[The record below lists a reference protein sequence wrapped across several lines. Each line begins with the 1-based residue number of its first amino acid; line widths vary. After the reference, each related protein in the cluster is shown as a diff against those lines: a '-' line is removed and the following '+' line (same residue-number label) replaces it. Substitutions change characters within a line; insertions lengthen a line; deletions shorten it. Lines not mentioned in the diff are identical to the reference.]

1 MSQNAKRGVR
11 CGGSHL
17 LSLPVEPSL
26 VVSRQDSVC
35 TSLLEAADQRL
46 QAADGASNELGT
58 AERLQ
63 AAVILHVVLLDEV
76 VDAHSWVAVSHI
88 ESTPCEGEMGFIDSK
103 DL

>member
-1 MSQNAKRGVR
+1 M
-11 CGGSHL
+11 
-17 LSLPVEPSL
+17 EPSH

-46 QAADGASNELGT
+46 QAADGASDELGT

-63 AAVILHVVLLDEV
+63 AAVMLQVVLLDEV
-76 VDAHSWVAVSHI
+76 IDAHSWVAVSHI
-88 ESTPCEGEMGFIDSK
+88 ESTPCGGEMEFIDSK